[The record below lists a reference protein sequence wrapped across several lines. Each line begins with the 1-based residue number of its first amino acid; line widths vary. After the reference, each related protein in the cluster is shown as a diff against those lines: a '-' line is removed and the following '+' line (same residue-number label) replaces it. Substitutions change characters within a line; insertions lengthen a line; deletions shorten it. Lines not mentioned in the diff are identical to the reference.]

1 MEKRYTSTANRILK
15 RTASD
20 ITLKTSFER
29 RYWMNM
35 KRNAP
40 V

>member
-20 ITLKTSFER
+20 ITLKTSFGG
-29 RYWMNM
+29 
-35 KRNAP
+35 AT
-40 V
+40 